1 VHRTPGPYAAW
12 VSWLAAFGRGEDLPT
27 SHLSPIEADLGPQM
41 VERLARHVAD
51 AFHDRVR
58 RWQDAFTRDQQ
69 LLLARP
75 DQAVTV
81 LAIVLADARKRLGP
95 LVAFTVHPG
104 LPAELR
110 TSLADALRETISS
123 AQRSLE
129 DSVRDAPV
137 VLRDAVRQNSLE
149 PALARPPAPAPAG
162 PARGRRVILD

>member
-1 VHRTPGPYAAW
+1 MYRTPGPYAAW
-12 VSWLAAFGRGEDLPT
+12 VSWLAAFGRGEDLPAG
-27 SHLSPIEADLGPQM
+27 HLPPIDAELGPQM

-58 RWQDAFTRDQQ
+58 RWQEAFSRDQQ

-75 DQAVTV
+75 ERAMTV
-81 LAIVLADARKRLGP
+81 LPVVLADARKRLGP
-95 LVAFTVHPG
+95 LVTFTVHPG

-110 TSLADALRETISS
+110 TSVADALRETISS

-137 VLRDAVRQNSLE
+137 SLRNAVRQNSLE
-149 PALARPPAPAPAG
+149 PALTRPAAPSPAG

>member
-12 VSWLAAFGRGEDLPT
+12 VSWLAAFGRGEDLPAG
-27 SHLSPIEADLGPQM
+27 HLPPVGADVGPQM
-41 VERLARHVAD
+41 AERLARHVAD

-75 DQAVTV
+75 DRAVTV